1 MNNLK
6 PAKLAHFGIAIT
18 LLLNSAAHAQQSE
31 EANPELPS
39 REGIEEVVVLG
50 QSQNDAAM
58 SAFRSGDFKAAQDG
72 FLKNARCALKRKRA
86 LESLV
91 SNQTIG
97 QQRAATAESAQG
109 TSSGASGGPPSPG
122 AIAQIE
128 SQAGSLNSGSIGG
141 TFKGG
146 AQKKAEEKQEYTCEN
161 QGFQLYMVG
170 LSQIQLGKTEEAL
183 HNFTRATRL
192 SRVLYDAHY
201 RIGLI
206 SILNKDLVE
215 SRRQLKKIGAILKK
229 CKKKC
234 TVKDE
239 IKVRHQ
245 HLKKSIEESKV

>member
-6 PAKLAHFGIAIT
+6 LTKLKLCILAFT
-18 LLLNSAAHAQQSE
+18 LLSSAASHAQQNE
-31 EANPELPS
+31 ETTPELPS
-39 REGIEEVVVLG
+39 GAGIEEVVVLG

-58 SAFRSGDFKAAQDG
+58 SAFRSGDFKTAQDG
-72 FLKNARCALKRKRA
+72 FLKNASCALKRKRA

-91 SNQTIG
+91 TNQTIG
-97 QQRAATAESAQG
+97 QQRAATAQSAQG
-109 TSSGASGGPPSPG
+109 TTSGASGGPPSPG
-122 AIAQIE
+122 AIAQVE
-128 SQAGSLNSGSIGG
+128 SQADAPSTGSIGG
-141 TFKGG
+141 SFQGG

-161 QGFQLYMVG
+161 QGFQLYMAG
-170 LSQIQLGKTEEAL
+170 LSQIQLGKTDEAL
-183 HNFTRATRL
+183 KNFKRATRL

-206 SILNKDLVE
+206 SILNKDLDE
-215 SRRQLKKIGAILKK
+215 SRRQLKKIKTILKK

-245 HLKKSIEESKV
+245 HLQKSIEES